1 MYFYAT
7 FGIPAGSGALGQCAA
22 GGWEGPGCGC
32 SSHDLILKPA
42 VFMNPW
48 RCMSKIL
55 WILGAGHRLA
65 LSLAVGLGMIV
76 LGASALRAQAP
87 DPLGV
92 QLPSQLPAQAAAD
105 EQVVEVLVV
114 GNRTVSRE
122 KILAQIRTRTG
133 RPFRIEV
140 VEQDV
145 RRLNRTGMFV
155 DIKTSYQRVPGGRK
169 VIFEVFERPTLQYVK
184 YVGNRK
190 IKRKVLHQEAGL
202 KSGDSLDPFA
212 VEEARRELE
221 AFYHSRGFGLARVSV
236 VEGNKPGDRGAVFLI
251 DEGPQQKIL
260 WTGFVGNTIASDAR
274 LRTRIQSKPG
284 VFWVFKGEVD
294 RKLVDEDVD
303 RLTAYYRGL
312 GFFRARIGRE
322 LTFSRDRKWATLTF
336 VIDEGPRYKVRDISF
351 VGNGKFTTD
360 ELSERI
366 KLRSGEYFSQ
376 TAMGADV
383 SGIREKYGGVGYIFA
398 DVKAQPRFL
407 EEPGQLDIVYDI
419 SEGHRYRVGRIN
431 PQIKGEYPHTK
442 ITTILNRMSLQPGD
456 IVDVRKLRS
465 SERRLKASGLFNVNP
480 AEGDVPKIV
489 FSPADAE
496 EPDAQL
502 AERPRPSTKTQ

>member
-1 MYFYAT
+1 M
-7 FGIPAGSGALGQCAA
+7 
-22 GGWEGPGCGC
+22 
-32 SSHDLILKPA
+32 ILQ
-42 VFMNPW
+42 V
-48 RCMSKIL
+48 
-55 WILGAGHRLA
+55 LGAGCRLG
-65 LSLAVGLGMIV
+65 LPLAVGLGMIL
-76 LGASALRAQAP
+76 LGASALYAQAP
-87 DPLGV
+87 GPPGV
-92 QLPSQLPAQAAAD
+92 QLPSQLQAAAD
-105 EQVVEVLVV
+105 EQVVEVLIV
-114 GNRTVSRE
+114 GNRAVSRE
-122 KILAQIRTRTG
+122 KILAQVRTRPG

-184 YVGNRK
+184 YVGNQK
-190 IKRKVLHQEAGL
+190 IRRKVLHEEAGL

-236 VEGNKPGDRGAVFLI
+236 VEGNKHGDRGAVFLI
-251 DEGPQQKIL
+251 HEGPKQKIL

-274 LRTRIQSKPG
+274 LRTRIRSKPG
-284 VFWVFKGEVD
+284 VFWLFKGEVD
-294 RKLVDEDVD
+294 HNLVDEDVD

-312 GFFRARIGRE
+312 GFFRAKIGRE
-322 LTFSRDRKWATLTF
+322 LTFSRDRQWATLTF

-351 VGNGKFTTD
+351 VGHGKFTTD
-360 ELSERI
+360 QLSERM
-366 KLRSGEYFSQ
+366 KLRSGEYFNQ

-383 SGIREKYGGVGYIFA
+383 SGIREKYGSVGYIFA

-431 PQIKGEYPHTK
+431 PQIKGDYPHTK
-442 ITTILNRMSLQPGD
+442 ITTILNRISLQPGD

-496 EPDAQL
+496 EPNAQL
-502 AERPRPSTKTQ
+502 AERPRPEGPQGQNPNNRPGSYPRY